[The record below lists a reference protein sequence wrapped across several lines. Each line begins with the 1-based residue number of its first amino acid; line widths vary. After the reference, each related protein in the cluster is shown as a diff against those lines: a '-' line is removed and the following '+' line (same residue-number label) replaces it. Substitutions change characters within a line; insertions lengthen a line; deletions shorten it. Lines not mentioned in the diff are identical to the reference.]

1 MKLNENE
8 VLVTVIPRKVIFK
21 AENPDDESTF
31 IVLGC
36 DVKEK
41 HLVKLNHFKNITVS
55 GANLADVKL
64 NAETV
69 MALSESP
76 NPRYPDGYVARIPV
90 LDIPEDADG
99 QWKFL
104 KAVLT
109 ENLVS
114 NFRQVYSSDL
124 KIVEHI
130 LDEKNEDDIV
140 QKVNNVGYSNIKVI
154 RKNINDKSEYAKTY
168 TLLSELKMSDVV
180 ISKVYNKYE
189 VYKVIKNIVEKD
201 IFRLTEI
208 KGLGFKKVD
217 EIYLKQENS
226 NKEDLNRIASGIEYY
241 ILDNQSNGNTRIQK
255 RKLVQGSQTLLDINI
270 KLVKQALDEVTVKV
284 DDSNLQELWRDYAR
298 DPDKYKH
305 KIVLYKD
312 RYSAVSTFFT
322 ELFVYKDISLRVKNK
337 SNLKPYDMKKLIDDY
352 GKKSGFYLS
361 DEQSQF
367 FYNLF
372 NSEIS
377 FLLGSSGS
385 GKSSA
390 QSVLLE
396 YAKETSQS
404 VLFLAPTGMARNR
417 ITEVTGNVAYTIHSF
432 ILNDML
438 NETNYDIYMVDE
450 SSMVDVVLAQRLLSL
465 IPHGAKVIFVGDG
478 SQIPSVSFGNFL
490 YDCTNND
497 FVPVDRF
504 TKVFRQSEG
513 GILDIVTKMRQGEQ
527 FLPSGFNSR
536 KVFGNN
542 CVFDMRK
549 DRDVKPVQK
558 ILASVRSTIETGKY
572 TEDDIIVLSPTKKGA
587 NGTVS
592 INKTIQQYL
601 NPPQYNK
608 LEFKSTT
615 DGQDVVFRVGDKVLN
630 KVNQKKLPT
639 YIEVTEGNYMLDAH
653 NGDIVNGDIGK
664 IVRIESGTIYIKFN
678 NILTSMKEKDF
689 NNQSIVH
696 GWAITGHKSQG
707 SEFKVVICLFE
718 RSSAFQMNGN
728 LLYTMCSRAKE
739 LLLVMGD
746 MDTIN
751 RSLKKFENTSRD
763 TNLLDFFD
771 NRVEI

>member
-1 MKLNENE
+1 MKLKENE
-8 VLVTVIPRKVIFK
+8 VLVTVIPRKIIFK
-21 AENPDDESTF
+21 TENPDDGSTF

-55 GANLADVKL
+55 GANLAEVKL
-64 NAETV
+64 NAETI
-69 MALSESP
+69 MALSQSP

-90 LDIPEDADG
+90 LDIPEDAEG

-104 KAVLT
+104 KAVLP
-109 ENLVS
+109 ENMVNS
-114 NFRQVYSSDL
+114 FRQVYSSDL
-124 KIVEHI
+124 KIIEYV

-140 QKVNNVGYSNIKVI
+140 QRVHNVGYAVIKVI

-168 TLLSELKMSDVV
+168 TLLSELGMSDVV
-180 ISKVYNKYE
+180 ISKIHKKYE
-189 VYKVIKNIVEKD
+189 VYNVIKNIVEKD

-226 NKEDLNRIASGIEYY
+226 SKEDLNRIASGIEYY

-270 KLVKQALDEVTVKV
+270 KLIKKALDDVVIEV
-284 DDSNLQELWRDYAR
+284 DDNNLQELWKDYT
-298 DPDKYKH
+298 KNSKNYKH
-305 KIVLYKD
+305 KIVLYKE
-312 RYSAVSTFFT
+312 RYSTIFTFFT
-322 ELFVYKDISLRVKNK
+322 ELFVYQDISMRVKNK
-337 SNLKPYDMKKLIDDY
+337 SNLKPYDMKKLINDY

-361 DEQSQF
+361 DEQSKF
-367 FYNLF
+367 FHNLF
-372 NSEIS
+372 KSEVS

-390 QSVLLE
+390 QSVLLD
-396 YAKETSQS
+396 YAKKTRQS

-432 ILNDML
+432 ILNKNL
-438 NETNYDIYMVDE
+438 HETNYDIYMIDE
-450 SSMVDVVLAQRLLSL
+450 SSMIDVVLAQDLLSL

-497 FVPVDRF
+497 FVLVDRF

-572 TEDDIIVLSPTKKGA
+572 TEDDIVILSPTKKGA

-592 INKTIQQYL
+592 INNTIQKYL
-601 NPPQYNK
+601 NPPQYDK
-608 LEFKSTT
+608 FEFKSTT
-615 DGQDVVFRVGDKVLN
+615 DGQDVTFREGDKVLN
-630 KVNQKKLPT
+630 KVNRKKLPR
-639 YIEVTEGNYMLDAH
+639 YIEVSPNNYVLSSED
-653 NGDIVNGDIGK
+653 GDIVNGDIGK
-664 IVRIESGTIYIKFN
+664 IVKMESGVIYIKFN
-678 NILTSMKEKDF
+678 NILTSMAEKDF

-728 LLYTMCSRAKE
+728 LLYTMCSRAKD

-763 TNLLDFFD
+763 TNLLDFF
-771 NRVEI
+771 NNKVVI

>member
-1 MKLNENE
+1 MNLKENE
-8 VLVTVIPRKVIFK
+8 VLVTVIPRKIIFK
-21 AENPDDESTF
+21 AVNEEDESTF

-41 HLVKLNHFKNITVS
+41 NLVKLNSFGNITIS
-55 GANLADVKL
+55 GANLSEVKL
-64 NAETV
+64 NSEIT
-69 MALSESP
+69 MALSSSP
-76 NPRYPDGYVARIPV
+76 NPRYPDGYIARIPV
-90 LDIPEDADG
+90 PDIPDDAEG

-109 ENLVS
+109 ENLVAS
-114 NFRQVYSSDL
+114 FRFTYNDDV
-124 KIVEHI
+124 KIIDFI
-130 LDEKNEDDIV
+130 LDENNEDEIV
-140 QKVNNVGYSNIKVI
+140 NNVKNVGYSNIKVI
-154 RKNINDKSEYAKTY
+154 RKNINDKSEHAKTY
-168 TLLSELKMSDVV
+168 TLLSEYGMSDVV
-180 ISKVYNKYE
+180 IDKIHNKYG

-217 EIYLKQENS
+217 EIYLKQEGA

-241 ILDNQSNGNTRIQK
+241 ILDNQDNGNTRIQK

-270 KLVKQALDEVTVKV
+270 KLVRESLDKVTVKV
-284 DDSNLQELWRDYAR
+284 SDGNIKDLWRDFALNR
-298 DPDKYKH
+298 DNYKN

-312 RYSAVSTFFT
+312 RYSAVETFFT
-322 ELFVYKDISLRVKNK
+322 ELFVYKDISVRVKNK
-337 SNLKPYDMKKLIDDY
+337 SNLKPYDMKELIRAY
-352 GKKSGFYLS
+352 GEKSGFHLS
-361 DEQSQF
+361 DEQSKF

-372 NSEIS
+372 DSEVS

-396 YAKETSQS
+396 YAKNTRQS

-432 ILNDML
+432 IFNKML
-438 NETNYDIYMVDE
+438 NSSVYDIYMIDE
-450 SSMVDVVLAQRLLSL
+450 SSMVDVVLAQKLLSL
-465 IPHGAKVIFVGDG
+465 IPHGAKIIFVGDG

-527 FLPSGFNSR
+527 FLPNGFNSR
-536 KVFGNN
+536 KVFGDN

-549 DRDVKPVQK
+549 ERGVEPVQK

-572 TEDDIIVLSPTKKGA
+572 TEDDIIILSPTKKGK
-587 NGTVS
+587 NGTVA
-592 INKTIQQYL
+592 INKTIQEYI
-601 NPPQYNK
+601 NPR
-608 LEFKSTT
+608 EFGKIEFESLT
-615 DGQDVVFRVGDKVLN
+615 DGQDVVFREGDKVLN
-630 KVNQKKLPT
+630 KVNQKNLNRYVET
-639 YIEVTEGNYMLDAH
+639 SNDNYVLKDN

-664 IVRIESGTIYIKFN
+664 IKKIDKNTVYIQFN
-678 NILTSMKEKDF
+678 NILTSMEKKDF
-689 NNQSIVH
+689 NKQALVH

-707 SEFKVVICLFE
+707 SEFKVVMCLFE

-751 RSLKKFENTSRD
+751 RSLRKFENTSRD
-763 TNLLDFFD
+763 TNLLDFFN
-771 NRVEI
+771 NRVEM